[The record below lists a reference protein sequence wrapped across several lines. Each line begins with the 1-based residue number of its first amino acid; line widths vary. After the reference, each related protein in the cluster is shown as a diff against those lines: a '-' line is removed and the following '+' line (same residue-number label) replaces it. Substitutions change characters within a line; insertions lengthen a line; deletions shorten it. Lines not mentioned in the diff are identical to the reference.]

1 MFRPKSKIS
10 NSEPL
15 SNDPFIIRQGR
26 IRQGHINAS
35 YRLGWTEDSFI
46 MDTGGKET
54 IGRTFDSSKSKFLV
68 MGLLVFLSFLLARS
82 AWLQVA
88 KGDYY
93 YKMAEGNRIRVE
105 RIEPRRG
112 VIYDRHLDPLVRNQA
127 NFLMYVIPADLP
139 KDQEE
144 LKDIEMRISEILS
157 PIKSNRVS
165 ASDNE
170 IDRDLTVTELYDA
183 IHNRLGQIKRGSLE
197 ALNPVFIAD
206 KIPYE
211 KALLLQLESTNWQG
225 VVISNKVSRDYNLAA
240 QSLSHILGYT
250 GKISQKEMEK
260 NGDNYL
266 QIDYIGKSGLES
278 FWENELRGVNGKKQ
292 IEVDAL
298 GREKKIISI
307 QDSQDGHDLVLALD
321 LELQRKIEEVARA
334 TLEKAKL
341 KRAAVIAI
349 DPRNG
354 EILALVNLPAYDD
367 NLFAHGIAYDEYQRL
382 LNDPDRPLFNRA
394 VAGEFPSGSTIKPVM
409 AIAAL
414 EEGVI
419 TENTAF
425 LSNGGLRINQWFFPD
440 WKAGGHGMTNV
451 RKAIAESVNT
461 FFYIVG
467 GGYQDAK
474 GLGVD
479 RIARYDKMFGLG
491 SQTGIDLP
499 GEASG
504 FVPSKE
510 WKEKTKNE
518 SWYIGDTYHLAIGQG
533 DLIVTPLQVAT
544 YNATFANGGKLIQP
558 HMVKTV
564 ITNGT
569 GQKQEITPNIVR
581 QDFVNPYN
589 MKIVREGMRQTVLAG
604 SARSLQV
611 VPVPVAGKTG
621 TAQWSSKKDPHA
633 WFIGFAPYDQPTIAI
648 TVLVEEGKEG
658 STVAVPIAREV
669 LSWYFSPHP
678 LKSASST
685 PMITAP
691 ATASTSATR

>member
-1 MFRPKSKIS
+1 MIRLRTKKTDA
-10 NSEPL
+10 EPL
-15 SNDPFIIRQGR
+15 ANDPFIIRQGR
-26 IRQGHINAS
+26 IRQGRINAS

-54 IGRTFDSSKSKFLV
+54 LGRTFNSDKSKYLIF
-68 MGLLVFLSFLLARS
+68 GLLFFLSFLLSRS
-82 AWLQVA
+82 AWLQVV

-105 RIEPRRG
+105 RLEPRRG

-127 NFLMYVIPADLP
+127 NFLMYVVPADLP
-139 KDQEE
+139 KDEGK
-144 LKDIEMRISEILS
+144 LKEIEMRISEILA
-157 PIKSNRVS
+157 PMNSNRIFTT
-165 ASDNE
+165 DNE
-170 IDRDLTVTELYDA
+170 SDRNLTATELFDA
-183 IHNRLGQIKRGSLE
+183 IHGRLERIKRGSLE
-197 ALNPVFIAD
+197 SLRPVFITD

-211 KALLLQLESTNWQG
+211 KALLLQLESSNWQG
-225 VVISNKVSRDYNLAA
+225 VVVSSKVSRDYNLEA

-250 GKISQKEMEK
+250 GKISQKELDK
-260 NGDNYL
+260 YGDEYL

-278 FWENELRGVNGKKQ
+278 FWENELRGTNGKKQ

-307 QDSQDGHDLVLALD
+307 QESQDGHDLVLALD
-321 LELQRKIEEVARA
+321 MELQRKIEQVTRA
-334 TLEKAKL
+334 ALDKAKL
-341 KRAAVIAI
+341 KRAAVVAI

-354 EILALVNLPAYDD
+354 EILSLVNLPAYDD
-367 NLFAHGIAYDEYQRL
+367 NLFAHGIGYEDYQRL

-394 VAGEFPSGSTIKPVM
+394 VSGEFPSGSTIKPVM

-414 EEGVI
+414 EEGII

-425 LSNGGLRINQWFFPD
+425 LSSGGLRISQWYFPD
-440 WKAGGHGMTNV
+440 WKAGGHGMTDV

-467 GGYQDAK
+467 GGYQDTR

-479 RIARYDKMFGLG
+479 RITRYDRLFGLG

-504 FVPSKE
+504 FVPSKQ
-510 WKEKTKNE
+510 WKEETKNE
-518 SWYIGDTYHLAIGQG
+518 NWYIGDTYHLAIGQG
-533 DLIVTPLQVAT
+533 DLNVTPLQVAAYT
-544 YNATFANGGKLIQP
+544 AAFANSGKLMQP
-558 HMVKTV
+558 HLVKTI
-564 ITNGT
+564 ITSKT
-569 GQKQEITPNIVR
+569 GEKREVAPNPVR

-604 SARSLQV
+604 SARSLQT
-611 VPVPVAGKTG
+611 VPVAVAGKTG

-633 WFIGFAPYDQPTIAI
+633 WFTGFAPYDEPTIALTI
-648 TVLVEEGKEG
+648 LVEEGKEG
-658 STVAVPIAREV
+658 SAIAVPIAREV

-678 LKSASST
+678 AKGATSTAITASST
-685 PMITAP
+685 RP
-691 ATASTSATR
+691 

>member
-1 MFRPKSKIS
+1 MFRSKSKIS
-10 NSEPL
+10 DSEPL
-15 SNDPFIIRQGR
+15 ANDPFVIRQGR
-26 IRQGHINAS
+26 IRKGRINTS

-54 IGRTFDSSKSKFLV
+54 VGRTFDGNKSKYLV
-68 MGLLVFLSFLLARS
+68 FALFFFLSFLLSRS
-82 AWLQVA
+82 AWLQVV

-112 VIYDRHLDPLVRNQA
+112 VIYDRHMDPLVRNQA
-127 NFLMYVIPADLP
+127 NFLAYVVPADLP
-139 KDQEE
+139 KDPEAQRR
-144 LKDIEMRISEILS
+144 IEMRISEILA
-157 PIKSNRVS
+157 PINSKHVF

-170 IDRDLTVTELYDA
+170 LQRDLTVTELYDA
-183 IHNRLGQIKRGSLE
+183 IHNKLSQITRGSLE
-197 ALNPVFIAD
+197 SLSPVFIAD

-211 KALLLQLESTNWQG
+211 KALLLQLESANWQG
-225 VVISNKVSRDYNLAA
+225 VVISSKVSRDYNLTA
-240 QSLSHILGYT
+240 QSLSHLLGYT
-250 GKISQKEMEK
+250 GKISSKEMEK
-260 NGDNYL
+260 YGDEYL
-266 QIDYIGKSGLES
+266 QIDYIGKAGLES
-278 FWENELRGVNGKKQ
+278 FWENELRGINGKKQ

-321 LELQRKIEEVARA
+321 LELQQKIEQVTRA
-334 TLEKAKL
+334 ALEKAEL

-354 EILALVNLPAYDD
+354 EILSLVNLPAYDD
-367 NLFAHGIAYDEYQRL
+367 NLFAHGIGYDDYQRL

-394 VAGEFPSGSTIKPVM
+394 VSGEFPSGSTIKPVM

-414 EEGVI
+414 EEGII
-419 TENTAF
+419 TETTSF
-425 LSNGGLRINQWFFPD
+425 LSNGGLRIGQWYFPD
-440 WKAGGHGMTNV
+440 WKAGGHGTTNV

-467 GGYQDAK
+467 GGYQDTR

-479 RIARYDKMFGLG
+479 RITRYDKLFGLG

-499 GEASG
+499 GEANG

-510 WKEKTKNE
+510 WKEEVKKE
-518 SWYIGDTYHLAIGQG
+518 SWYVGDTYHLAIGQG
-533 DLIVTPLQVAT
+533 DLNVTPLQVAAYT
-544 YNATFANGGKLIQP
+544 AAFANGGKLMQP
-558 HMVKTV
+558 HLVKTI
-564 ITNGT
+564 ITSET
-569 GQKQEITPNIVR
+569 GERREIAPNPVR

-589 MKIVREGMRQTVLAG
+589 MNIVREGMRQTVLAG
-604 SARSLQV
+604 SARSMQS

-633 WFIGFAPYDQPTIAI
+633 WFTGFAPYDEPTIAI

-658 STVAVPIAREV
+658 SAIAVPIAREV
-669 LSWYFSPHP
+669 LAWYFSPHQA
-678 LKSASST
+678 KTATGTSAS
-685 PMITAP
+685 
-691 ATASTSATR
+691 TASTTIPIKR